1 MFLAEY
7 IFGSQPHFTTQT
19 TYQTSIHPR
28 SCVIEVTGRDTI
40 LNSWPH
46 SLERP
51 AALLNVSAVFG
62 RVGQVEFE
70 HVAEGEVGDAPHEAA
85 LGPERSHGQVL
96 GVDGAA

>member
-1 MFLAEY
+1 MRFTCKFCEIHCRLSFSSSLPNC
-7 IFGSQPHFTTQT
+7 IFEVGKGPLGP
-19 TYQTSIHPR
+19 PR
-28 SCVIEVTGRDTI
+28 S
-40 LNSWPH
+40 H

-51 AALLNVSAVFG
+51 AALLNVSAVVG
-62 RVGQVEFE
+62 RVGQVELE

>member
-1 MFLAEY
+1 M
-7 IFGSQPHFTTQT
+7 
-19 TYQTSIHPR
+19 
-28 SCVIEVTGRDTI
+28 
-40 LNSWPH
+40 NSWPH

-85 LGPERSHGQVL
+85 LAPERRHRQVL
-96 GVDGAA
+96 GVDGATWKVRIGFLSVSVGLEKLSVSSISILRFC